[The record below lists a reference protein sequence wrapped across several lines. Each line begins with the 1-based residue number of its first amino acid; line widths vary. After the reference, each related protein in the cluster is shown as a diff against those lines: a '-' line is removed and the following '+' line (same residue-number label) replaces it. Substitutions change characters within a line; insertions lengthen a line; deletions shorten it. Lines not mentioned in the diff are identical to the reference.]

1 MSGVKTEDA
10 SPGSRPGT
18 AAPGGLRA
26 RKRSQT
32 ERRIQAAALDL
43 FDQHGFDAVTVD
55 DVAAASDV
63 SVATVYRYF
72 ATKEN
77 LVLHDPLENELAN
90 AILEAIGTGLDIPA
104 ALEHVLEHL
113 PTESAKEAERDARTR
128 IRLANEVPAIAGAA
142 HIRARA
148 RAEELVDALPP
159 ARREDRLRA
168 RVHALAA
175 LATLEAAADHWHDAQ
190 TPATLRDVS
199 LAAIQALRSAAV
211 DRQRYPDQP
220 GSASS

>member
-10 SPGSRPGT
+10 SAGERHGNAARPD
-18 AAPGGLRA
+18 GLRA
-26 RKRSQT
+26 RKRRQT

-43 FDQHGFDAVTVD
+43 FDTHGFDDVTVE

-72 ATKEN
+72 VTKEN
-77 LVLHDPLENELAN
+77 LVLHDPLENELTN
-90 AILEAIGTGLDIPA
+90 AVIEAIRTGLDIPA
-104 ALEHVLEHL
+104 ALEHVLAHL
-113 PTESAKEAERDARTR
+113 PAESAEEAERDARTR

-148 RAEELVDALPP
+148 RADELVEALPV

-175 LATLEAAADHWHDAQ
+175 LATLEAAADHWHDTQA
-190 TPATLRDVS
+190 PSSLRDVS
-199 LAAIQALRSAAV
+199 LAAIRSLQSATV
-211 DRQRYPDQP
+211 D
-220 GSASS
+220 

>member
-1 MSGVKTEDA
+1 MKTEDVGA
-10 SPGSRPGT
+10 GRRRGDT
-18 AAPGGLRA
+18 APPGGLRA
-26 RKRSQT
+26 RKRRQT
-32 ERRIQAAALDL
+32 ERRIQAAALAL
-43 FDQHGFDAVTVD
+43 FDRHGFDDVTIEH
-55 DVAAASDV
+55 VADASDV

-72 ATKEN
+72 VTKEN
-77 LVLHDPLENELAN
+77 LVLHDPLESELTN
-90 AILEAIGTGLDIPA
+90 AIIEAIRTGLDIPA

-113 PTESAKEAERDARTR
+113 PTGSAEEAERDARTR

-148 RAEELVDALPP
+148 RAEELVDALPA

-190 TPATLRDVS
+190 DPATLRDVS
-199 LAAIQALRSAAV
+199 LAAIRSLRSAAT
-211 DRQRYPDQP
+211 D
-220 GSASS
+220 

>member
-1 MSGVKTEDA
+1 MPAPDLHDGASRAVDTERRADL
-10 SPGSRPGT
+10 SSRV
-18 AAPGGLRA
+18 
-26 RKRSQT
+26 T
-32 ERRIQAAALDL
+32 ERRIQAAALAL
-43 FDQHGFDAVTVD
+43 FDRHGFDDVTVE

-72 ATKEN
+72 VTKEN
-77 LVLHDPLENELAN
+77 LVLHDPLENELTN
-90 AILEAIGTGLDIPA
+90 AIIEAIRTGLDILA

-113 PTESAKEAERDARTR
+113 PTESAEEVERDARTR

-148 RAEELVDALPP
+148 RAEELVDALPA

-175 LATLEAAADHWHDAQ
+175 LATLEAAADHWHDA
-190 TPATLRDVS
+190 PATLRDVS
-199 LAAIQALRSAAV
+199 LAAIRSLRSTAV
-211 DRQRYPDQP
+211 D
-220 GSASS
+220 

>member
-1 MSGVKTEDA
+1 MTGVKTEDA
-10 SPGSRPGT
+10 SAGERHGR
-18 AAPGGLRA
+18 AARPGGLRA

-32 ERRIQAAALDL
+32 ERRIQAAALAL
-43 FDQHGFDAVTVD
+43 FDRHGFDDVTVE

-72 ATKEN
+72 VTKEN
-77 LVLHDPLENELAN
+77 LVLHDPLENELTN
-90 AILEAIGTGLDIPA
+90 AIIEAIRTGLDVPA

-113 PTESAKEAERDARTR
+113 PAESAEEAERDARTR

-148 RAEELVDALPP
+148 RAGELVDALPA
-159 ARREDRLRA
+159 ARREDPLRA

-175 LATLEAAADHWHDAQ
+175 LATLEAAADHWHDAPA
-190 TPATLRDVS
+190 PATLRDVS
-199 LAAIQALRSAAV
+199 LAAIRSLRSAV
-211 DRQRYPDQP
+211 TD
-220 GSASS
+220 

>member
-1 MSGVKTEDA
+1 MSGVKTEGVTTGD
-10 SPGSRPGT
+10 RHDD
-18 AAPGGLRA
+18 AAPPSGLRA
-26 RKRSQT
+26 RKRRQT
-32 ERRIQAAALDL
+32 ERRIQTAALAL
-43 FDQHGFDAVTVD
+43 FDRHGFDDVTVE

-77 LVLHDPLENELAN
+77 LVLHDPLENELTS
-90 AILEAIGTGLDIPA
+90 AIIEAIRTGLDIPA
-104 ALEHVLEHL
+104 ALENVLEHL
-113 PTESAKEAERDARTR
+113 PAESAEEAERDARTR

-148 RAEELVDALPP
+148 RAEELVDALPT

-175 LATLEAAADHWHDAQ
+175 LATLEAAADHWHDAEP
-190 TPATLRDVS
+190 PATLRDVS
-199 LAAIQALRSAAV
+199 LAAIRSLRAAAT
-211 DRQRYPDQP
+211 D
-220 GSASS
+220 